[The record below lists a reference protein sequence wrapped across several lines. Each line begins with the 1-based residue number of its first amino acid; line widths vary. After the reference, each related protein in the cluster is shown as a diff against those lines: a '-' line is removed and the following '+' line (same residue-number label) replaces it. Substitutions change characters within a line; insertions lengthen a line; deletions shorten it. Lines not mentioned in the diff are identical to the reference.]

1 MMKNLLLIFAVLIC
15 SFTLAQ
21 YNINFKEAPLNKI
34 PLQYKLEHFNL
45 KGPLKEYA
53 LMGREYFDKQGYLI
67 RGFRGINYE
76 FTYDANHKPITHAHW
91 LSDSYKPVDQLVF
104 DEKGRIIKDNPSSG
118 SVYAYDQNG
127 NWTGTFEN
135 NKFANRKTG
144 SYIYTY
150 DSKNRV
156 IKSEYYS
163 GDILWEDSYTYAKE
177 GDYLL
182 ITTSR
187 KDFKNLSKNFK
198 NSTYYKN
205 GVFYGSVKNDNVK
218 FDRYGNVTTNVD
230 GTGKTS
236 TINLTKY
243 VYYGDPGVSDTID
256 FTFAKT
262 EKPVI
267 KNTNCLSGNCVDG
280 FGTYKY
286 NNGNYTGFFRAGKK
300 DGFGIYQWTTGSIH
314 TGNWKNDVNDGYGLF
329 TGTDGNSY
337 QGIFYNSKLNGL
349 ASHLKPDKT
358 GNYGLY
364 TNGQFTTKYNY
375 FSNNITKGC
384 TAGDCANGYG
394 KFLFD
399 DGGIYVGFF
408 KNSSM
413 LQGVWKGANGD
424 SYTGEFGPNNTLEG
438 YGNYKYKNGENYF
451 GDYKN
456 NKRNGRGILYNPATK
471 VSRKGEWKDDV
482 LIKQYLD

>member
-1 MMKNLLLIFAVLIC
+1 MKQLLLIFAVCIFNF
-15 SFTLAQ
+15 SSAQ
-21 YNINFKEAPLNKI
+21 YNINWKEAPLNQI
-34 PLQYKLEHFNL
+34 PIPYKLEHFNL
-45 KGPLKEYA
+45 KGPVKA
-53 LMGREYFDKQGYLI
+53 LTGGRDLHFNNKGNLTNAI
-67 RGFRGINYE
+67 AVVSFS
-76 FTYDANHKPITHAHW
+76 FTYDANNNPITYSSGFAN
-91 LSDSYKPVDQLVF
+91 DSKSIFQLKL
-104 DEKGRIIKDNPSSG
+104 DAKGRIKEKTGSNN
-118 SVYAYDQNG
+118 SVYTYDSGG
-127 NWTGTFEN
+127 NWTGTFNEKGDRQN
-135 NKFANRKTG
+135 FSN
-144 SYIYTY
+144 IYTY
-150 DSKNRV
+150 DTKNRL
-156 IKSEYYS
+156 IKSEFFNSSVIWIDYF
-163 GDILWEDSYTYAKE
+163 TYAKDGE
-177 GDYLL
+177 FLVINY
-182 ITTSR
+182 SYE
-187 KDFKNLSKNFK
+187 NLKEPSKNYKRK
-198 NSTYYKN
+198 NYYKN
-205 GVFYGSVKNDNVK
+205 GFNYGSVKNDNFK
-218 FDRYGNVTTNVD
+218 FDQYGNPTVELDAKGNVFRTNE
-230 GTGKTS
+230 TQ
-236 TINLTKY
+236 Y
-243 VYYGDPGVSDTID
+243 VYYTDSTLKQNPANT
-256 FTFAKT
+256 FTNPT

-267 KNTNCLSGNCVDG
+267 KNTNCLSGNCIDG

-300 DGFGIYQWTTGSIH
+300 DGFGIYQWTTGSMH

-337 QGIFYNSKLNGL
+337 QGIFYKSKLNGL

-482 LIKQYLD
+482 LVKEYLD